1 MGRARRRKKAKLL
14 YKKIAFFII
23 AVLLVITTIRFT
35 MSRYRSRGHSDANV
49 DLAFYLFKEESIS
62 QELKLESI
70 LPRELP
76 YEYNIYVANHD
87 DTDRTETAIQYTIQ
101 LKTTTNLPLNFSV
114 YKDDNT
120 SEDLVTGIETKK
132 DEDGTYFK
140 YIDVQGGS
148 FGFRNNEEATY
159 KLQVTFPKI
168 YNQSEY
174 EGIVEYVQ
182 ITIKSNQKIE

>member
-1 MGRARRRKKAKLL
+1 MGRARRREKARAL

-23 AVLLVITTIRFT
+23 SILLIITTIRFT
-35 MSRYRSRGHSDANV
+35 LSRYRSRGHSDANV

-76 YEYNIYVANHD
+76 YVYDLYVANHD
-87 DTDRTETAIQYTIQ
+87 DTDRTETSIQYTIQ
-101 LKTTTNLPLNFSV
+101 IMTTTNLPLNFSV

-120 SEDLVTGIETKK
+120 EEDLVTGIETRT
-132 DEDGTYFK
+132 DTDGTYYKF
-140 YIDVQGGS
+140 IDVQGGS
-148 FGFRNNEEATY
+148 FGFRNDEEATY
-159 KLQVTFPKI
+159 KLHVTFPKI

-174 EGIVEYVQ
+174 EGIVEYVK
-182 ITIKSNQKIE
+182 ITIKSNQKLE